1 MISGELMFVIM
12 IAAIVTALTPS
23 TIGVLIQLC
32 SVVLGAGKTTPR
44 MLWTGITFIF
54 SLFATSL
61 LLGILMLWFLHTT
74 PMIPATYLALGA
86 GILIVYAGLIEI
98 KDYFWYG
105 RGFGLRMRTKSIRR
119 IKKLTKGNVG
129 IGRAATLGVYTAY
142 AALPSTCAPYIA
154 ILFLLKTDFDAT
166 HISLLALYNIIFV
179 LPLIGL
185 LLMTAY
191 GVKLSTIQHWKE
203 DGKGR
208 MRLGVGLL
216 LIMLGWILLLTTNG
230 VLNLG

>member
-12 IAAIVTALTPS
+12 IAAIVSALTPS

-32 SVVLGAGKTTPR
+32 TVVLGAGKTKRR
-44 MLWTGITFIF
+44 MFWTGFAF
-54 SLFATSL
+54 VVSLFVTSVVLGVVALWL
-61 LLGILMLWFLHTT
+61 LSTL
-74 PMIPATYLALGA
+74 PMIPASYVTIGV
-86 GILIVYAGLIEI
+86 GILIVSAGLIEI

-105 RGFGLRMRTKSIRR
+105 RGAGLRMRAKAIRH
-119 IKKLTKGNVG
+119 IKKLTKGEVG
-129 IGRAATLGVYTAY
+129 VSRAMLLGGYTAIG
-142 AALPSTCAPYIA
+142 ALPSTGAPYIA
-154 ILFLLKTDFDAT
+154 VLMLLQANFDLA
-166 HISLLALYNIIFV
+166 HSSLIALYNAIFV
-179 LPLIGL
+179 LPLICL
-185 LLMTAY
+185 LLTVAT
-191 GVKLSTIQHWKE
+191 GVKLSIVQHWKE